1 MENWQRSISK
11 SITCLDEIAACYAID
26 VGLLKPVADTY
37 PMRITPYYLG
47 LMKEAGDPIWRQ
59 CIPDIRELEE
69 DRWSKD
75 PLNEKGM
82 TPVPGVIHRY
92 PDRVVLF
99 VSSTCATFCRFCTRK
114 HQFQRAPNDNPD
126 VIDLGIGFIER
137 TPSIRDVILSGG
149 DPLLLTNEVL
159 EAILSRLRKIPHVE
173 IVRINTRIPVTLPER
188 ITGELCAVMKRFH
201 PLYVNTH
208 FNHPAEITE
217 DSREA
222 CAKLADAGIPLGNQ
236 TVLLQ
241 GVNDDLTVMTQLMQK
256 LLTIR
261 VRPYYIHQMDLVK
274 GTGHFHTPVE
284 QGLKIMAGLR
294 GHTSG
299 MANPYYVIDLPGGK
313 GKVPLLPDD
322 VKTKEGKLFLRNYLG
337 EVVEY
342 PDIKL
347 PNRKH
352 Q

>member
-1 MENWQRSISK
+1 M
-11 SITCLDEIAACYAID
+11 
-26 VGLLKPVADTY
+26 
-37 PMRITPYYLG
+37 
-47 LMKEAGDPIWRQ
+47 
-59 CIPDIRELEE
+59 
-69 DRWSKD
+69 
-75 PLNEKGM
+75 
-82 TPVPGVIHRY
+82 
-92 PDRVVLF
+92 
-99 VSSTCATFCRFCTRK
+99 
-114 HQFQRAPNDNPD
+114 
-126 VIDLGIGFIER
+126 
-137 TPSIRDVILSGG
+137 
-149 DPLLLTNEVL
+149 
-159 EAILSRLRKIPHVE
+159 
-173 IVRINTRIPVTLPER
+173 
-188 ITGELCAVMKRFH
+188 MKRFH

-217 DSREA
+217 ESREA

-241 GVNDDLTVMTQLMQK
+241 GVNDDLAVMKQLMQK

-284 QGLKIMAGLR
+284 RGLKIMAGLR

-322 VKTKEGKLFLRNYLG
+322 VKEKDGKLFLRNYLG

-342 PDIKL
+342 PKQ
-347 PNRKH
+347 R
-352 Q
+352 